1 MPTLTDTFT
10 VADADEAW
18 RIVNDLS
25 LLGPLV
31 PGTKVTASE
40 SAGSVT
46 AELEVKMGSM
56 GMTFSGPVTITE
68 SDRETG
74 HVVIEARAREKG
86 GQSEARADVTIALG
100 PDEGIISAVSTVTG
114 KAASMGEGTVV
125 AVLTELLKQSSQ
137 NLANACQS
145 SMAESRSTGR
155 SGASTTD
162 RAPTPG
168 AAPQP
173 LDHRR
178 VTEVWA
184 GSEGKGQVGSGYLIS
199 GGAVLTAGHVL
210 DGPVDDL
217 QVRPLASAD
226 WIPARLTWSS
236 SDQDAAL
243 LHFDAGP
250 PELRDLDPVKFG
262 HLESADS
269 VVCRAFGFPAVQ
281 PSTELGRSHRP
292 GRRGGSRTDFPWDG
306 GEARSL
312 GHPRHD
318 HCSNRLGAGS
328 FAVDRDERGGCVRGL
343 TATGAC
349 RRCADRIR
357 REPPRGSPVSALVSQ
372 AGFRAAY
379 EASGS
384 VDVGLYAI
392 DDDRSAA
399 VEHQDPGKPD
409 DAGDDASATGRRS
422 SGDSADGLADQVD
435 WVSDSPATNDLL
447 GRRHLA
453 QALAHRLR
461 RLRQQD
467 PGSSFLIHVDG
478 SWGSGKSTLVELLAR
493 SLGSEFLVVR
503 FDAWRQSLVG
513 PPWWALLTSLR
524 RTLAADASFVTR
536 LSLRLSEA
544 GQRVRR
550 GGLPYLIGLA
560 ALLAAVAGLL
570 VLFKPQ
576 VAPKAA
582 GEFATSLSA
591 VFAAVGTLW
600 FGTRLLGK
608 LLFWDSA
615 TGAKL
620 FEQSDENPT
629 ESLAE
634 HFAWLLVRARRPVM
648 FVIDDLD
655 RCGHDY
661 VVDLLDAVQTLI
673 RDVPRRQHRATAGA
687 LVAPYFVVAADGAWI
702 RRSYEVRHEQ
712 FKDAVAVPGRPLG
725 YLFLDKIFQLTI
737 KIPSIGWAAQRA
749 YLEQLLG
756 GTQSGSMDMGRLR
769 QPRSKRSIEVR
780 ARAMFSMP

>member
-1 MPTLTDTFT
+1 MSGAAVF
-10 VADADEAW
+10 AD
-18 RIVNDLS
+18 S
-25 LLGPLV
+25 LLLGLV
-31 PGTKVTASE
+31 V
-40 SAGSVT
+40 
-46 AELEVKMGSM
+46 
-56 GMTFSGPVTITE
+56 
-68 SDRETG
+68 D
-74 HVVIEARAREKG
+74 
-86 GQSEARADVTIALG
+86 
-100 PDEGIISAVSTVTG
+100 
-114 KAASMGEGTVV
+114 
-125 AVLTELLKQSSQ
+125 
-137 NLANACQS
+137 
-145 SMAESRSTGR
+145 
-155 SGASTTD
+155 
-162 RAPTPG
+162 AP
-168 AAPQP
+168 
-173 LDHRR
+173 
-178 VTEVWA
+178 
-184 GSEGKGQVGSGYLIS
+184 I
-199 GGAVLTAGHVL
+199 
-210 DGPVDDL
+210 
-217 QVRPLASAD
+217 
-226 WIPARLTWSS
+226 
-236 SDQDAAL
+236 
-243 LHFDAGP
+243 
-250 PELRDLDPVKFG
+250 
-262 HLESADS
+262 
-269 VVCRAFGFPAVQ
+269 GF
-281 PSTELGRSHRP
+281 
-292 GRRGGSRTDFPWDG
+292 GGSRL
-306 GEARSL
+306 E
-312 GHPRHD
+312 
-318 HCSNRLGAGS
+318 
-328 FAVDRDERGGCVRGL
+328 VV
-343 TATGAC
+343 
-349 RRCADRIR
+349 
-357 REPPRGSPVSALVSQ
+357 PVSALVSQ

-467 PGSSFLIHVDG
+467 PGSSYLIHVDG

-725 YLFLDKIFQLTI
+725 YLFLDKIFQLTLE
-737 KIPSIGWAAQRA
+737 IPSIGWAAQRA

-756 GTQSGSMDMGRLR
+756 GTQSGSMDMGRLAATTVEEIN
-769 QPRSKRSIEVR
+769 RSTSESDVLDALERARPDVRGRVAGTAIDKLSQADIETSIEHALQKFAPLLEPNPRAIKRFVNAYGL
-780 ARAMFSMP
+780 ARACSVLGGTVIPRDALALWTILRLRWPGLADYLRCSPSSIEALARGDGAVSAVPDDLQVLFTDPSVVRVAGFPHGGPLTAEHVQLCCGGIDPPNSPVPDPSG